1 MTLDAYTLAHGMATH
16 LFATFA
22 ILAATL
28 LLLSAALGMAVAALR
43 TPVWRATTRA
53 WSRCSSR
60 SAPRFFAGSYLLLDL
75 LAGFVLALL
84 SFALFLELADETAA
98 SATLG
103 RFDTLLAAQ
112 LQAHVGE
119 DALRAFSWI
128 THIADA
134 ATQTLICCVVALF
147 LFARRQAGLAAC
159 WIAAVAGN
167 GLLTRLLKAGFERTR
182 PPHEHG
188 WVIED
193 GWSFPSGHSSGAV
206 AVYGM
211 LAYLVMRAVKP
222 LWRLPVLLTAIS
234 LILLAGY
241 SRIVLQVHYF
251 SDVLAG
257 FAIAASWLL
266 VCVLVA
272 EMLRVRRRR
281 LAQI

>member
-1 MTLDAYTLAHGMATH
+1 MTIDAQLLAHWIATH
-16 LFATFA
+16 PFATFA

-28 LLLSAALGMAVAALR
+28 LALSATLGMAVAALR
-43 TPVWRATTRA
+43 KPVWSASSRA
-53 WSRCSSR
+53 WSRWSGL
-60 SAPRFFAGSYLLLDL
+60 AVPRLLAGNYLLLDL
-75 LAGFVLALL
+75 LAGFVIAWL
-84 SFALFLELADETAA
+84 SLALFLELADQTAA
-98 SATLG
+98 SASLG

-112 LQAHVGE
+112 LQANVGE
-119 DALRAFSWI
+119 PALRAFAWI

-134 ATQTLICCVVALF
+134 ATQTLICIGVALC
-147 LFARRQAGLAAC
+147 LLVRRQAGLAAC

-188 WVIED
+188 WVVED

-211 LAYLVMRAVKP
+211 LAYLVMRAVRP
-222 LWRLPVLLTAIS
+222 VWRLPVLLIAIT

-257 FAIAASWLL
+257 FAIATSWLL

-272 EMLRVRRRR
+272 EMLRVRT
-281 LAQI
+281 